1 MKVKNVKTNMF
12 YPTMKAWWE
21 GHNFPVLD
29 RNFLPEEVFVCYN
42 GHIAIYSICFYHTDS
57 GLCWIGFPVSN
68 PDVDKETKEGG
79 FSNLLEAVSEYAKQ
93 CGYNFMFT
101 TSPIKHVQDILVS
114 SDFNLGDEN
123 VNHYLKIL

>member
-42 GHIAIYSICFYHTDS
+42 GHVAIYSICFYHTDS
-57 GLCWIGFPVSN
+57 GLI
-68 PDVDKETKEGG
+68 
-79 FSNLLEAVSEYAKQ
+79 
-93 CGYNFMFT
+93 FT
-101 TSPIKHVQDILVS
+101 YHIFRIYPKIKLFCSQ
-114 SDFNLGDEN
+114 
-123 VNHYLKIL
+123 